1 MLDIG
6 CGWGTLAAYAGKN
19 FGCDVTGVTLG
30 KNQTAFGNKRL
41 RDNGVPEGRGRI
53 LCMDAREIAREPRG
67 RFTKIVSLEMAEHV
81 GIFKY
86 DTFLRLVYDLL
97 DDNGTFVF
105 QVAGLRP
112 SWQFEDLVWGLCVA
126 RYSAALTSQVH
137 EQVHLSVRQAVLE
150 AIR

>member
-1 MLDIG
+1 M
-6 CGWGTLAAYAGKN
+6 
-19 FGCDVTGVTLG
+19 TGVTLG

-126 RYSAALTSQVH
+126 RCSAALTSQVH